1 MAVTHQFQA
10 TVQKRIETD
19 TEFRLSLLTEAI
31 NCLIHGEFTIGK
43 SILRDY
49 INATIGFTKLGTL
62 THQSSKSLMSMFSD
76 TGNPQAKNLLEIIA
90 QLQKIEGVEI
100 DVQINESFTIVEE

>member
-1 MAVTHQFQA
+1 MAITHQFQA
-10 TVQKRIETD
+10 TVQKRIKTD
-19 TEFRLSLLTEAI
+19 AKFRLSLLTEAI

-43 SILRDY
+43 AILRDY

-62 THQSSKSLMSMFSD
+62 TNKSSKSLMRMLSD

-90 QLQKIEGVEI
+90 RLQKIEGVEL
-100 DVQINESFTIVEE
+100 DVQINES